1 MDLRD
6 LKTFLHL
13 AESRHFGRSARA
25 MHVSPSTL
33 SRQIQRLEEDL
44 GQPLFVR
51 DNRTVTLTEAGEELR
66 VFAQQTLLQ
75 YQQLR
80 HTLDQ
85 QGPSLSGELHIFCSV
100 TAAYSHLPPILDRF
114 RAEHPSVEIKLTT
127 GDAADAMEKVA
138 TNEADLAIAGKP
150 ETLPGAVAFSML
162 ENLAVVLIAPAL
174 PCPVRNQV
182 SVDEPDWSTVPFI
195 MADQGPV
202 RRRIELW
209 FRRHKISNPS
219 IYATVGG
226 HEAMVSMVALGC
238 GVALIPE
245 IVLEN
250 SPEPVRNQVSAD
262 EPDWSTVPFIMADQG
277 PVRRRIELWFRRH
290 KISNPSIYATV
301 GGHEAMV
308 SMVALGCGVAL
319 IPEIVMENSP
329 EPVRNR
335 VMILER
341 SDEKTPF
348 ELGVCVQKKRLH
360 EPLVDAFWKIVL
372 ERKITE

>member
-66 VFAQQTLLQ
+66 TFAQQTLLQ

-80 HTLDQ
+80 HVIDQ

-114 RAEHPSVEIKLTT
+114 RAAHPSVEIKLST
-127 GDAADAMEKVA
+127 GDAADAMEKVV
-138 TNEADLAIAGKP
+138 TGEADRRLPVSRRLCRVGGVFDAGEP
-150 ETLPGAVAFSML
+150 RRGVNCPGPSLPGAQ
-162 ENLAVVLIAPAL
+162 
-174 PCPVRNQV
+174 PVTVER
-182 SVDEPDWSTVPFI
+182 PDWSTVPFI

-226 HEAMVSMVALGC
+226 HEAMVSMVAPDAAWRC
-238 GVALIPE
+238 CRKWCWRT
-245 IVLEN
+245 
-250 SPEPVRNQVSAD
+250 VRS
-262 EPDWSTVPFIMADQG
+262 
-277 PVRRRIELWFRRH
+277 R
-290 KISNPSIYATV
+290 YAT
-301 GGHEAMV
+301 G
-308 SMVALGCGVAL
+308 
-319 IPEIVMENSP
+319 
-329 EPVRNR
+329 
-335 VMILER
+335 
-341 SDEKTPF
+341 
-348 ELGVCVQKKRLH
+348 
-360 EPLVDAFWKIVL
+360 
-372 ERKITE
+372 

>member
-1 MDLRD
+1 MDIRE

-51 DNRTVTLTEAGEELR
+51 DNRTVTLTEAGEALR
-66 VFAQQTLLQ
+66 EFAQHTLLQ

-80 HTLDQ
+80 HSIDQ
-85 QGPSLSGELHIFCSV
+85 QGPSLSGELHLFCSV

-127 GDAADAMEKVA
+127 GDAADAVEKV
-138 TNEADLAIAGKP
+138 NSGDADLAIAGKP
-150 ETLPGAVAFSML
+150 EHLPGAVDFSML

-174 PCPVRNQV
+174 VCPVRTQV
-182 SVDEPDWSTVPFI
+182 SQPEPDWPTVPFI
-195 MADQGPV
+195 LPDQGPV

-209 FRRHKISNPS
+209 FRRHKIANPA

-238 GVALIPE
+238 GVALVPE
-245 IVLEN
+245 VVLEN
-250 SPEPVRNQVSAD
+250 SPEPVRN
-262 EPDWSTVPFIMADQG
+262 
-277 PVRRRIELWFRRH
+277 
-290 KISNPSIYATV
+290 
-301 GGHEAMV
+301 
-308 SMVALGCGVAL
+308 
-319 IPEIVMENSP
+319 
-329 EPVRNR
+329 R
-335 VMILER
+335 VQILER
-341 SDEKTPF
+341 SDDETPF
-348 ELGVCVQKKRLH
+348 ELGVCVQKKRLN
-360 EPLVDAFWKIVL
+360 EPLIHAFWQL
-372 ERKITE
+372 LPANH